1 MTTFTRRRLLGTA
14 VAGAAVLAAGGTGLA
29 IASQRGVPTASTTTS
44 GSFLTA
50 ETIHALS
57 FTVDQAAVTSALR
70 TFKSNG
76 TKEWIEATVT
86 IDGEAYRRAG
96 IRLKGNSSLRSASE
110 SSTPQSL
117 PWLVRLDKY
126 VDGTSHHGVTSLIVR
141 SNTSTSS
148 LNEAVALSLL
158 GDAGLA
164 TQQAAYVKLSVNGSA
179 EVLRLAVENP
189 DDAWVSHA
197 FATDGLLYKAE
208 ASGDWSYRGDAAA
221 SYKDIFDQES
231 GEADLTPL
239 IGFLQFIN
247 QSSDTDFKAG
257 LGSRLDIDAFATY
270 LAFEELLDNFD
281 DIDGPGNNSYLWWAR
296 PSTHW
301 TVVAWD
307 HNLAFGAQAGMGGQ
321 GGGRQGQP
329 GAGQAQQVPQGQ
341 AQQGGQAGQQVPQ
354 TQGQAGQGQPGGRG
368 GMTKANALVTRYTSL
383 LDGAAKTASVKA
395 TLKQQAVHLRA
406 RPDAP
411 RPVGRGDRGAGRL
424 AGRLSHPV
432 DGAAGDHQVRRLTRV
447 GCRSRKLSEASG
459 KMLHMEFVT
468 VVLALIVGVV
478 GGALACW
485 LVLRR
490 RSTPTDAG
498 ELTAARSAAAEAR
511 LESANARADAANA
524 RSEAAAARTEAA
536 KADTEIERARVEA
549 AAAREDRALALADV
563 AGFEAMANQAKAERD
578 AAVERA
584 KEIAADRQTIID
596 QFKLVSTEAL
606 EHQGKSADASAEQRL
621 KATEQLMS
629 PVRETLESLASR
641 LTQVEKERAAM
652 AAELKQQV
660 LTVQTTGEQLRVE
673 TSRLTNALRKPHV
686 RGAWGE
692 VQLRRVVELAGMVE
706 HCDFTEQTTA
716 ATDDRAIRP
725 DLRVSMAA
733 EKYLYVDSKMPLSG
747 FLDAQEAPDEQA
759 RATALGYFARNVKG
773 HVDALASKQYWRSND
788 AGTTPEFV
796 VMFIPSE
803 ALFAEALQQLP
814 DLLEHAAQR
823 GVVLATP
830 SSLIGLLRAIS
841 FGWKQEALAAS
852 AREIADLGRDLHKR
866 LGTMGSHIDKL
877 GRAIRGSVTAY
888 NDAIG
893 ALESRVMVTARK
905 LRDYQVTED
914 EIEPAKQVELSV
926 RELTAPEL
934 VEDAVQ
940 VEPMIGRDS
949 RRALARSNPEIDLL
963 QRGTPDVEELSLFD
977 LPRRQGATGL
987 IGGAAQG

>member
-110 SSTPQSL
+110 SATPQSL

-141 SNTSTSS
+141 SNNTTSS

-197 FATDGLLYKAE
+197 FATDGLLYKAD

-231 GEADLTPL
+231 GKADLTPL

-296 PSTHW
+296 PSTQM

-395 TLKQQAVHLRA
+395 TLKQQLFTSGL
-406 RPDAP
+406 
-411 RPVGRGDRGAGRL
+411 GRQRLDTWAG
-424 AGRLSHPV
+424 
-432 DGAAGDHQVRRLTRV
+432 
-447 GCRSRKLSEASG
+447 
-459 KMLHMEFVT
+459 
-468 VVLALIVGVV
+468 I
-478 GGALACW
+478 
-485 LVLRR
+485 
-490 RSTPTDAG
+490 
-498 ELTAARSAAAEAR
+498 
-511 LESANARADAANA
+511 
-524 RSEAAAARTEAA
+524 
-536 KADTEIERARVEA
+536 VEA
-549 AAAREDRALALADV
+549 Q
-563 AGFEAMANQAKAERD
+563 AGS
-578 AAVERA
+578 
-584 KEIAADRQTIID
+584 
-596 QFKLVSTEAL
+596 LVDSATLSTER
-606 EHQGKSADASAEQRL
+606 Q
-621 KATEQLMS
+621 
-629 PVRETLESLASR
+629 
-641 LTQVEKERAAM
+641 
-652 AAELKQQV
+652 
-660 LTVQTTGEQLRVE
+660 
-673 TSRLTNALRKPHV
+673 
-686 RGAWGE
+686 
-692 VQLRRVVELAGMVE
+692 
-706 HCDFTEQTTA
+706 
-716 ATDDRAIRP
+716 AII
-725 DLRVSMAA
+725 
-733 EKYLYVDSKMPLSG
+733 KYVG
-747 FLDAQEAPDEQA
+747 
-759 RATALGYFARNVKG
+759 
-773 HVDALASKQYWRSND
+773 
-788 AGTTPEFV
+788 
-796 VMFIPSE
+796 
-803 ALFAEALQQLP
+803 
-814 DLLEHAAQR
+814 
-823 GVVLATP
+823 
-830 SSLIGLLRAIS
+830 
-841 FGWKQEALAAS
+841 
-852 AREIADLGRDLHKR
+852 
-866 LGTMGSHIDKL
+866 
-877 GRAIRGSVTAY
+877 
-888 NDAIG
+888 
-893 ALESRVMVTARK
+893 
-905 LRDYQVTED
+905 
-914 EIEPAKQVELSV
+914 
-926 RELTAPEL
+926 
-934 VEDAVQ
+934 
-940 VEPMIGRDS
+940 
-949 RRALARSNPEIDLL
+949 
-963 QRGTPDVEELSLFD
+963 
-977 LPRRQGATGL
+977 
-987 IGGAAQG
+987 